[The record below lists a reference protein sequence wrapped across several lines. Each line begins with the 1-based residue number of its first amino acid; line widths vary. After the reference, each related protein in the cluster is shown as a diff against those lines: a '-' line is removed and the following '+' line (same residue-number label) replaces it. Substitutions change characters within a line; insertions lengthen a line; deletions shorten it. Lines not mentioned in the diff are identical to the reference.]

1 MFEKKITKQEI
12 NELPLFKYEGK
23 TVVVASEQKIDRAIS
38 EIEKYDLV
46 GFDTETKPTFKK
58 GQFHHVALVQI
69 AIPGVVYLLRIHM
82 VGVPKSLASFLSN
95 ERIAKIGIALDDD
108 VIALNKKRRFKP
120 AGFIDLNKIAPT
132 LGIEN
137 IGARNL
143 SALLLNSRIS
153 KNQQVSNW
161 ENNILTGPQVKYAAT
176 DAWICLEIYNKLYQ
190 WGYLNNQSGRLGRP

>member
-1 MFEKKITKQEI
+1 MFEKRITKDEI

-23 TVVVASEQKIDRAIS
+23 IVVAADEKQIAKAVA

-58 GQFHHVALVQI
+58 GEFNHVALVQI
-69 AIPGVVYLLRIHM
+69 ATPNKVYLLRIHQI
-82 VGVPKSLASFLSN
+82 GLSN
-95 ERIAKIGIALDDD
+95 ALIRLLSDDKIKKVGIALDDD
-108 VIALNKKRRFKP
+108 LIALNKKRKFV
-120 AGFIDLNKIAPT
+120 AGGFIDLNKIAPT

-143 SALLLNSRIS
+143 SALLLTSRIS

-161 ENNILTGPQVKYAAT
+161 ENSVLTTPQLKYAAT
-176 DAWICLEIYNKLYQ
+176 DAWICLEMYSKLQY
-190 WGYLNNQSGRLGRP
+190 WGYL

>member
-1 MFEKKITKQEI
+1 MFEKRITKDEI

-23 TVVVASEQKIDRAIS
+23 IVIAADEIQIAKAIK
-38 EIEKYDLV
+38 EIEKNNLV

-58 GQFHHVALVQI
+58 GEFNHVALIQI
-69 AIPGVVYLLRIHM
+69 ATPDKVYLLRIHQ
-82 VGVPKSLASFLSN
+82 VGITNSLVKFLSN
-95 ERIAKIGIALDDD
+95 DKISKVGIALDDD
-108 VIALNKKRRFKP
+108 LVALNKKRKFVP

-143 SALLLNSRIS
+143 SALLLTSRIS

-161 ENNILTGPQVKYAAT
+161 ENPVLTAPQLKYAAT
-176 DAWICLEIYNKLYQ
+176 DAWICLEMYSKLSY
-190 WGYLNNQSGRLGRP
+190 WGYL